1 LRAEVASSRRSNRS
15 TRAGAKLCYVR
26 QLGRRG
32 RVCTSRSENKRRVGK
47 RERDKTA
54 GCDVEVGN
62 ARHTRGAGRAHELAF
77 VRRNVALGGRRR
89 RADSGNACSRAW
101 SLGAHTHESARGAND
116 VQSLTSDGRWSAR
129 EVFDQ
134 WLRERE
140 EELKSQEVSIRVSR
154 LAEEPGEFWSSA
166 AASLKPSVRVTMPV
180 GGLGLAQDVAG
191 GGSSRVVVAV
201 VVVIVEVVL
210 LLLRETRGHGAR
222 DERVVGGGRQAV

>member
-1 LRAEVASSRRSNRS
+1 M
-15 TRAGAKLCYVR
+15 LC
-26 QLGRRG
+26 
-32 RVCTSRSENKRRVGK
+32 
-47 RERDKTA
+47 
-54 GCDVEVGN
+54 
-62 ARHTRGAGRAHELAF
+62 
-77 VRRNVALGGRRR
+77 
-89 RADSGNACSRAW
+89 
-101 SLGAHTHESARGAND
+101 
-116 VQSLTSDGRWSAR
+116 
-129 EVFDQ
+129 Q